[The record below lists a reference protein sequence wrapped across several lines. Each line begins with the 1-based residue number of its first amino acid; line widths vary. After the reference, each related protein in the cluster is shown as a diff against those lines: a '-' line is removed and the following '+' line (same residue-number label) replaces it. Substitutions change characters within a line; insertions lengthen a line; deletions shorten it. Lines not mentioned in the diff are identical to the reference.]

1 MNYENYKKSRN
12 AAWEILLACRV
23 EQLPVDLNAVLR
35 HLGVRAYSYS
45 RVLDLLE
52 STGLAEVA
60 KQVSGMTFYAGSQP
74 VILFNDAET
83 PQRVRFTIG
92 HELGHIVLGHVQP
105 GEYTHQN
112 REPQPGDSPT
122 EQAANRFA
130 ADLLAPA
137 CVLWGLDLH
146 RAEDIAEGC
155 KISIQAAR
163 FRAERMEILYQR
175 NKFLL
180 HPLEQEVY
188 RQFEPFIDSP

>member
-23 EQLPVDLNAVLR
+23 EALPVDLNAVLR
-35 HLGVRAYSYS
+35 HLEVRVYSYS
-45 RVLDLLE
+45 RGLELLE
-52 STGLAEVA
+52 AAGLTGAA
-60 KQVSGMTFYAGSQP
+60 KQVSGLTFFAGTQP
-74 VILFNDAET
+74 VILYNDAEM
-83 PQRVRFTIG
+83 PQRIRFTVA
-92 HELGHIVLGHVQP
+92 HELGHLVLGHVQP
-105 GEYTHQN
+105 GEHTRQN
-112 REPQPGDSPT
+112 REPQPGDNPT

-146 RAEDIAEGC
+146 RAEDIAKVC

-180 HPLEQEVY
+180 HPLERAVY
-188 RQFEPFIDSP
+188 QQFEPYIRG

>member
-1 MNYENYKKSRN
+1 MNYESYKRSRN

-23 EQLPVDLNAVLR
+23 ERLPVDLNAVLR
-35 HLGVRAYSYS
+35 HLEVQVYSYGRS
-45 RVLDLLE
+45 RELLE
-52 STGLAEVA
+52 STGLSEVA
-60 KQVSGMTFYAGSQP
+60 KQVSGLTFYAGDHP
-74 VILFNDAET
+74 VILYNEAET
-83 PQRVRFTIG
+83 PQRIRFTIG

-105 GEYTHQN
+105 GEHTRQN
-112 REPQPGDSPT
+112 REPRPGDSPA

-146 RAEDIAEGC
+146 RAEDIARVC
-155 KISIQAAR
+155 KISIQAAQ

-180 HPLEQEVY
+180 HPLERAVY
-188 RQFEPFIDSP
+188 QQFESFIRG

>member
-23 EQLPVDLNAVLR
+23 AELPVDLNAVLK
-35 HLGVRAYSYS
+35 HLEVRAYSYG
-45 RVLDLLE
+45 RGRDILADA
-52 STGLAEVA
+52 GLVDIA
-60 KQVSGMTFYAGSQP
+60 KQVSGLTFYIGEQP
-74 VILFNDAET
+74 VILFNDAEA
-83 PQRVRFTIG
+83 PQRIRFTIG

-105 GEYTHQN
+105 GGHTRQN
-112 REPQPGDSPT
+112 REPQPGDDPM

-146 RAEDIAEGC
+146 RAEDIARVC

-163 FRAERMEILYQR
+163 FRAERMEILYKR
-175 NKFLL
+175 DKFLA
-180 HPLEQEVY
+180 HPMERSVY
-188 RQFEPFIDSP
+188 RQFEQYIRG

>member
-23 EQLPVDLNAVLR
+23 DALPVDLNAVLR
-35 HLGVRAYSYS
+35 NLGVRVYAYS
-45 RVLDLLE
+45 RAAELLE
-52 STGLAEVA
+52 DTGLAEVA
-60 KQVSGMTFYAGSQP
+60 GCVSGLTFYIREQP
-74 VILFNDAET
+74 VILYNELET
-83 PQRVRFTIG
+83 PQRIRFTIG
-92 HELGHIVLGHVQP
+92 HELGHIVLGHVRP
-105 GEYTHQN
+105 GEYTRQN
-112 REPQPGDSPT
+112 REPQPGDDPM

-137 CVLWGLDLH
+137 CVLCGLDLH
-146 RAEDIAEGC
+146 RAEDIARVC

-180 HPLEQEVY
+180 HPLERAVY
-188 RQFEPFIDSP
+188 QQFEPYIKG

>member
-1 MNYENYKKSRN
+1 MSYTDYKNARD
-12 AAWEILLACRV
+12 AAWEILLACRI
-23 EQLPVDLNAVLR
+23 EELPVDLNKIVR
-35 HLGVRAYSYS
+35 HLGVRVYSYS
-45 RVLDLLE
+45 RSRKLLE
-52 STGLAEVA
+52 DTGLAEVA
-60 KQVSGMTFYAGSQP
+60 GRVSGLTFYIRDQP
-74 VILFNDAET
+74 VILYNELEM
-83 PQRVRFTIG
+83 PQRIRFTIG

-105 GEYTHQN
+105 GGHTRQN
-112 REPQPGDSPT
+112 RDPQPGDDPV

-146 RAEDIAEGC
+146 RAEDISQAC

-180 HPLEQEVY
+180 HPLERAVY
-188 RQFEPFIDSP
+188 QQFEQYIKG

>member
-1 MNYENYKKSRN
+1 MNYESYKKSRN

-23 EQLPVDLNAVLR
+23 EALPVDLNAVLR
-35 HLGVRAYSYS
+35 HLDVRVYAYS
-45 RVLDLLE
+45 RGRELLE
-52 STGLAEVA
+52 AAGLTQAA
-60 KQVSGMTFYAGSQP
+60 KRVSGLTFFAGPQP
-74 VILFNDAET
+74 VILYNDAEA
-83 PQRVRFTIG
+83 PQRIRFTVA
-92 HELGHIVLGHVQP
+92 HELGHLVLGHVQP
-105 GEYTHQN
+105 GEHTRQN
-112 REPQPGDSPT
+112 REPQPGDNPT

-146 RAEDIAEGC
+146 RAEDIAKAC

-180 HPLEQEVY
+180 HPLEQAVY
-188 RQFEPFIDSP
+188 RQFEPYIRG

>member
-23 EQLPVDLNAVLR
+23 DALPVDLNAVLR
-35 HLGVRAYSYS
+35 HLDVRVYAYSRS
-45 RVLDLLE
+45 RELLE
-52 STGLAEVA
+52 AAGLTEAA
-60 KQVSGMTFYAGSQP
+60 KQVSGLTFFAGAKP
-74 VILFNDAET
+74 VILYNDVEL
-83 PQRVRFTIG
+83 PQRIRFTVA
-92 HELGHIVLGHVQP
+92 HELGHIVLGHVLP
-105 GEYTHQN
+105 GDHTRQN
-112 REPQPGDSPT
+112 REPQPGDSPM

-146 RAEDIAEGC
+146 RAEDIARVC

-163 FRAERMEILYQR
+163 YRAERMEILYQR

-180 HPLEQEVY
+180 HPLERTVY
-188 RQFEPFIDSP
+188 RRFEPYIKG

>member
-1 MNYENYKKSRN
+1 MNYESYKKSRN

-23 EQLPVDLNAVLR
+23 DRLPVDLNAIMQHLDLR
-35 HLGVRAYSYS
+35 VYSYS
-45 RVLDLLE
+45 RGRGLLDAA
-52 STGLAEVA
+52 GLAEVA
-60 KQVSGMTFYAGSQP
+60 GRVSGLTFYAGAQP
-74 VILFNDAET
+74 VILYNNAET

-92 HELGHIVLGHVQP
+92 HELGHIVLGHVRP
-105 GEYTHQN
+105 GEHTRQN
-112 REPQPGDSPT
+112 REPQPGDDPM

-146 RAEDIAEGC
+146 RAEDIAQVC

-180 HPLEQEVY
+180 HPMERAVY
-188 RQFEPFIDSP
+188 QQFEPFLRE

>member
-12 AAWEILLACRV
+12 AAWEILLSCGVDR
-23 EQLPVDLNAVLR
+23 LPVDLNVISR
-35 HLGVRAYSYS
+35 HLGVRVYAYSRS
-45 RVLDLLE
+45 RNLLE
-52 STGLAEVA
+52 DAGLAEVA
-60 KQVSGMTFYAGSQP
+60 ERVSGLTFYIRDQP
-74 VILFNDAET
+74 VILYNDAES
-83 PQRVRFTIG
+83 PQRIRFTIG

-105 GEYTHQN
+105 GGHTRQN
-112 REPQPGDSPT
+112 REPQPGDDPM

-146 RAEDIAEGC
+146 RAEDIAEVC

-180 HPLEQEVY
+180 HPLERAVY
-188 RQFEPFIDSP
+188 QQFEQYIMG

>member
-1 MNYENYKKSRN
+1 MNYESYKKSRN
-12 AAWEILLACRV
+12 AAWEILLGCGV
-23 EQLPVDLNAVLR
+23 GELPVNLNVVLR

-45 RVLDLLE
+45 RSRELLA
-52 STGLAEVA
+52 STGLEEVA
-60 KQVSGMTFYAGSQP
+60 KQVSGLTFYAGAQP

-83 PQRVRFTIG
+83 PQRIRFTIG
-92 HELGHIVLGHVQP
+92 HELGHIVLGHVRP
-105 GEYTHQN
+105 GEHTSQN
-112 REPQPGDSPT
+112 REPQPGDSQT

-146 RAEDIAEGC
+146 RAEDIAEVC

-180 HPLEQEVY
+180 HPLERAVY
-188 RQFEPFIDSP
+188 QQFEPFLRE

>member
-12 AAWEILLACRV
+12 AAWEILLACGV
-23 EQLPVDLNAVLR
+23 DKLPVDLNAVLR
-35 HLGVRAYSYS
+35 NLGVRAYTYS
-45 RVLDLLE
+45 RSRGLLA
-52 STGLAEVA
+52 SIGLAEVA
-60 KQVSGMTFYAGSQP
+60 GRVSGLTFYAGEQP

-83 PQRVRFTIG
+83 PQRIRFTIG
-92 HELGHIVLGHVQP
+92 HELGHIVLGHVLP
-105 GEYTHQN
+105 GEYTQQN
-112 REPQPGDSPT
+112 REPQPGDDPM

-146 RAEDIAEGC
+146 RAEDIAQVC

-175 NKFLL
+175 DKFLL
-180 HPLEQEVY
+180 HPLERAVY
-188 RQFEPFIDSP
+188 QQFESFLRG

>member
-12 AAWEILLACRV
+12 AAWEILLSCGV
-23 EQLPVDLNAVLR
+23 DKLPVNLNEVLW

-45 RVLDLLE
+45 RSRELLE
-52 STGLAEVA
+52 STGLADVA
-60 KQVSGMTFYAGSQP
+60 KQVSGLTFCSGSQP
-74 VILFNDAET
+74 VILFNDSET
-83 PQRVRFTIG
+83 PQRIRFTIG

-105 GEYTHQN
+105 GEHTSQN
-112 REPQPGDSPT
+112 REPQPGDSAT

-146 RAEDIAEGC
+146 RAEDIAEVC
-155 KISIQAAR
+155 KISIRAAR

-180 HPLEQEVY
+180 HPLERAVY
-188 RQFEPFIDSP
+188 QQFEPYIKG

>member
-1 MNYENYKKSRN
+1 MNYESYKRSRN

-23 EQLPVDLNAVLR
+23 ERLPVDLNAVLR
-35 HLGVRAYSYS
+35 HLEVRVYSYGRS
-45 RVLDLLE
+45 RELLE
-52 STGLAEVA
+52 STGLSEVA
-60 KQVSGMTFYAGSQP
+60 KQVSGLTFYAGDRP
-74 VILFNDAET
+74 VILYNEAET
-83 PQRVRFTIG
+83 PQRIRFTIG

-105 GEYTHQN
+105 GEHTRQN
-112 REPQPGDSPT
+112 REPQTGDSPT

-146 RAEDIAEGC
+146 RAEDIARVC
-155 KISIQAAR
+155 KISIQAAQ

-180 HPLEQEVY
+180 HPLERAVY
-188 RQFEPFIDSP
+188 QQFEPYIKG

>member
-12 AAWEILLACRV
+12 AAWEILLACGV
-23 EQLPVDLNAVLR
+23 NALPADLNLVLR
-35 HLGVRAYSYS
+35 HLGIRVYAYSRS
-45 RVLDLLE
+45 RKLLE
-52 STGLAEVA
+52 DTGLAEVA
-60 KQVSGMTFYAGSQP
+60 ERVSGLTFYVRDHP
-74 VILFNDAET
+74 VILYNDAES
-83 PQRVRFTIG
+83 PQRIRFTIG
-92 HELGHIVLGHVQP
+92 HELGHIVLGHVRP
-105 GEYTHQN
+105 GEHTQQN
-112 REPQPGDSPT
+112 RDPQPGDDPV

-146 RAEDIAEGC
+146 RAEDIAQAC

-180 HPLEQEVY
+180 HPLERAVY
-188 RQFEPFIDSP
+188 QQFEQYIKG

>member
-23 EQLPVDLNAVLR
+23 EQLPVDLNTVLR
-35 HLGVRAYSYS
+35 HLNVRAYSYS
-45 RVLDLLE
+45 RSRELLE
-52 STGLAEVA
+52 ATGLAEVA
-60 KQVSGMTFYAGSQP
+60 RRVSGLTFYAGAQP
-74 VILFNDAET
+74 VILYNDAET

-105 GEYTHQN
+105 GEYTSQN
-112 REPQPGDSPT
+112 REPQPGDNPT

-137 CVLWGLDLH
+137 CVLWGIDLH
-146 RAEDIAEGC
+146 RAEDIAEVC

-180 HPLEQEVY
+180 HPLEQAVY
-188 RQFEPFIDSP
+188 RQFEPYIKG

>member
-23 EQLPVDLNAVLR
+23 AELPVDLNTIVR
-35 HLGVRAYSYS
+35 HLGVLVYAYSRS
-45 RVLDLLE
+45 RKLLE
-52 STGLAEVA
+52 DTGLAEVA
-60 KQVSGMTFYAGSQP
+60 GRVSGLTFYIREQP
-74 VILFNDAET
+74 VILYNELET
-83 PQRVRFTIG
+83 PQRIRFTIG
-92 HELGHIVLGHVQP
+92 HELGHIVLGHVRP
-105 GEYTHQN
+105 GEYTRQN
-112 REPQPGDSPT
+112 REPQPGDDPM

-146 RAEDIAEGC
+146 LAEDIAQVC

-180 HPLEQEVY
+180 HPLERAVY
-188 RQFEPFIDSP
+188 QQFEPFLRG

>member
-1 MNYENYKKSRN
+1 MNYESYKKSRN
-12 AAWEILLACRV
+12 AAWEILLSCRV
-23 EQLPVDLNAVLR
+23 EQLPVNLNAVLS
-35 HLGVRAYSYS
+35 HLEVRAYSYS
-45 RVLDLLE
+45 RGKDLLE
-52 STGLAEVA
+52 STGLSEVA
-60 KQVSGMTFYAGSQP
+60 KQVSGLTFYAGPQP

-92 HELGHIVLGHVQP
+92 HELGHIVLGHVRP

-146 RAEDIAEGC
+146 RAEDIAEVC

-180 HPLEQEVY
+180 HPLEQAVY
-188 RQFEPFIDSP
+188 QQFEPYIMG

>member
-23 EQLPVDLNAVLR
+23 DALPVDLNAVLR
-35 HLGVRAYSYS
+35 HLDVRVYAYS
-45 RVLDLLE
+45 RGRELLGAA
-52 STGLAEVA
+52 GLTEAA
-60 KQVSGMTFYAGSQP
+60 KQVSGLTFFAGTQP
-74 VILFNDAET
+74 VILYNDAEM
-83 PQRVRFTIG
+83 PQRIRFTVA
-92 HELGHIVLGHVQP
+92 HELGHLVLGHVQP
-105 GEYTHQN
+105 GEHTRQN
-112 REPQPGDSPT
+112 REPQPGDSPM

-137 CVLWGLDLH
+137 CVLWALDLH
-146 RAEDIAEGC
+146 STEDIARAC

-180 HPLEQEVY
+180 HPLERAVY
-188 RQFEPFIDSP
+188 QQFEPYIKG

>member
-23 EQLPVDLNAVLR
+23 EKLPVDLNAVLR
-35 HLGVRAYSYS
+35 HLEVRVYSYS
-45 RVLDLLE
+45 RGRDLLE
-52 STGLAEVA
+52 STVLAEVA
-60 KQVSGMTFYAGSQP
+60 KQVSGLTFYIGSQP
-74 VILFNDAET
+74 VILYNDAET
-83 PQRVRFTIG
+83 PQRIRFTIG

-105 GEYTHQN
+105 GEHTSQN

-146 RAEDIAEGC
+146 RAEDIAEVC
-155 KISIQAAR
+155 KISIRAAR

-180 HPLEQEVY
+180 HPLERAVY
-188 RQFEPFIDSP
+188 QQFETYIKG